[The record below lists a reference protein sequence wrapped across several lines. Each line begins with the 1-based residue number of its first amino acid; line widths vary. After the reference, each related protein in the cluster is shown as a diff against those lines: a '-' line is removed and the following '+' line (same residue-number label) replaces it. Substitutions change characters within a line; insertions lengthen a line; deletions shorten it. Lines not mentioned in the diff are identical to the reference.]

1 MQPARRDGYNRVFLQ
16 ALPSEE
22 TRLSYTIDCL
32 LQIHDSFTSKLN
44 ALNMSYPLAP
54 TVRALN
60 HGVEV
65 SSQNDIQSR
74 TLVCYLDAWGNFHY
88 GFAFRNGSNL
98 RVACWEDDTRRNKT
112 VPYGNSVIAF
122 KGYQTDGGF
131 GHKFVEAD
139 FNIPWFCNTVR
150 WRVKEELE
158 ALHSKP
164 DMKLDAT
171 INGLA
176 GLAIY

>member
-54 TVRALN
+54 TVPALN

-65 SSQNDIQSR
+65 SSQNDIQSG
-74 TLVCYLDAWGNFHY
+74 TLVSFLDSRCNFHY
-88 GFAFRNGSNL
+88 GFAYRNGSNL
-98 RVACWEDDTRRNKT
+98 RVACWENETRRNKT
-112 VPYGNSVIAF
+112 VPKGDCVIAF
-122 KGYQTDGGF
+122 KGCQTQRGF
-131 GHKFVEAD
+131 GRTFVAAD
-139 FNIPWFCNTVR
+139 YNIPWFTNTVR
-150 WRVKEELE
+150 GRVKEELQ
-158 ALHSKP
+158 ASH
-164 DMKLDAT
+164 
-171 INGLA
+171 I
-176 GLAIY
+176 

>member
-1 MQPARRDGYNRVFLQ
+1 
-16 ALPSEE
+16 
-22 TRLSYTIDCL
+22 
-32 LQIHDSFTSKLN
+32 
-44 ALNMSYPLAP
+44 MSYILSS
-54 TVRALN
+54 TVQALN

-74 TLVCYLDAWGNFHY
+74 TLVCYLDACGNFHY
-88 GFAFRNGSNL
+88 GFAYRNGSNL

-112 VPYGNSVIAF
+112 VPYGDSVIAF
-122 KGYQTDGGF
+122 KEYQTDGGF
-131 GHKFVEAD
+131 GHKFVAAD
-139 FNIPWFCNTVR
+139 FNIPWFGNTIR
-150 WRVKEELE
+150 RRVEEELQ
-158 ALHSKP
+158 AFHSKP